1 MGSTMG
7 QTQDD
12 TPVVLRSSQEI
23 LAFAAIAG
31 LLYYG
36 QPVLLPFV
44 LAVFIFSMFSPTLD
58 WLVLRLRFPR
68 PLALAA
74 SFALV
79 LIVALVIFVTIA
91 EAVRRV
97 VATAAAYS
105 DSLIN
110 LVERMATRLDAWGM
124 SIEPARLTG
133 SLQETAPGMVTGL
146 AGRGL
151 GIVSTFFLVLIFLFF
166 LMASRNPYKVRE
178 GVYASIDRDVR
189 RYLLTKTALSAV
201 MGVIVGG
208 VLWLFGVELAVVFG
222 LLAFVLDFIP
232 SVGSVI
238 ATLLPIPV
246 AIAQYPDSLWNV
258 ILIVA
263 ILGAVQIILG
273 NFIEP
278 KVLGSS
284 LHLHPVIVLL
294 AIGFWGLVW
303 GLIGA
308 FLAVPL
314 TAIIR
319 LVALRIETLR
329 PLGRL
334 LGGRIPDI
342 EPLPPTKKTTVE
354 SQ

>member
-1 MGSTMG
+1 MEP
-7 QTQDD
+7 TQQES
-12 TPVVLRSSQEI
+12 LGLIRSSLLV
-23 LAFAAIAG
+23 LAFAAITA

-36 QPVLLPFV
+36 EPVLLPFV

-58 WLVLRLRFPR
+58 WLVLRLRFPQ

-74 SFALV
+74 SFAMV
-79 LIVALVIFVTIA
+79 LIIATTIFLMIA

-105 DSLIN
+105 DSLIS
-110 LVERMATRLDAWGM
+110 LVERGAARVDRWGLTL
-124 SIEPARLTG
+124 EPEHLTG
-133 SLQETAPGMVTGL
+133 DLRQTVPTMVTDV
-146 AGRGL
+146 ASRSL

-166 LMASRNPYKVRE
+166 LMASRNPYEVRK

-189 RYLLTKTALSAV
+189 RYLLTKTALSAI
-201 MGVIVGG
+201 MGIMVGG
-208 VLWLFGVELAVVFG
+208 LLWLFGVQLAVVFG

-232 SVGSVI
+232 SVGSVL
-238 ATLLPIPV
+238 ATLLPVPV
-246 AIAQYPDSLWNV
+246 AIAQYPDSLWRV
-258 ILIVA
+258 GLIIALLA
-263 ILGAVQIILG
+263 IVQIVQG
-273 NFIEP
+273 NFVEP

-303 GLIGA
+303 GMIGA

-319 LVALRIETLR
+319 LISLRIEALHS
-329 PLGRL
+329 LGRL

-342 EPLPPTKKTTVE
+342 EPTPPTT
-354 SQ
+354 